1 MAKNRRLRLCAL
13 ICGSC
18 CTIMTTGAVAGD
30 FKPLLRIS
38 NQFFTFAMGDSID
51 VRAGGQLFT
60 GSGGVLYKPAR
71 QNYTLEATVGYK
83 FNQDNSQNGSS
94 EFDFIASLAHG
105 KHRLGAGIT
114 YHPNPELICKTTSAC
129 SATTT
134 FPSAVGFIGQHAYSF
149 PLEGEKAIDI
159 GIRFTM
165 IDYESDGGDK
175 IESNALSA
183 FIGFIF

>member
-1 MAKNRRLRLCAL
+1 
-13 ICGSC
+13 
-18 CTIMTTGAVAGD
+18 MTTGAIAGD

-51 VRAGGQLFT
+51 IRAGGQLFT
-60 GSGGVLYKPAR
+60 GSGGVLYKPR
-71 QNYTLEATVGYK
+71 QQSYTLEATLGYK
-83 FNQDNSQNGSS
+83 FDQDPTRNGSF
-94 EFDFIASLAHG
+94 EFDFIASFTQRG
-105 KHRLGAGIT
+105 SRLGVGIT

-134 FPSAVGFIGQHAYSF
+134 FPSAAGFIGQYAYSF
-149 PLEGEKAIDI
+149 SLKGERAIDL
-159 GIRFTM
+159 GIRLTM

-183 FIGFIF
+183 FIGFVF